1 MTNKTYL
8 IIKKILL
15 EYIKYLYATDV
26 VILSKTFIHS
36 FIHIIYFG
44 KKHISNATGCFAK
57 ILLSVIVQFLH
68 QQDEKTPLQP
78 IYQQGVRQN
87 YLISCT

>member
-26 VILSKTFIHS
+26 VILYKTFIHS

-44 KKHISNATGCFAK
+44 KKHISNAEHYHISSF
-57 ILLSVIVQFLH
+57 
-68 QQDEKTPLQP
+68 
-78 IYQQGVRQN
+78 IYC
-87 YLISCT
+87 SF